1 MGKGNDKLM
10 NMNNFKSPLTTFLVV
25 LCVFSLKAQE
35 TVKLSSI
42 NEAFAL
48 AKNKNY
54 TFVNAELQKNI
65 AELTKK
71 AAVGNVFNPRVP
83 TTIQALD
90 NMNQQVSFLPA
101 EAFGGP
107 AGTFKQVTIGQQYVS
122 TFAIMPQ
129 FEIFNFSNLAQV
141 KSSKI
146 NEALV
151 DNQNKLNEQQ
161 LYNKINSIYSNI
173 LSFNGQK
180 EVLHENLVLAE
191 NIQTII
197 KQKFDEGLVR
207 KQDVNEAEVNVIS
220 IKDKLEQLEVNLK
233 MQYQLLN
240 LFFENQASIEVTESI
255 WNYEN
260 SSTISQVK
268 NNLDVENTHLQS
280 LLAKQEYKSL
290 RYQNLPSLSFV
301 SSFSWQN
308 LSNESFFSSKSN
320 NTNFNYLGLRL
331 NLDLPT
337 AQRIA
342 NTRNK
347 SIQVKILSNSEEHAV
362 KENEI
367 KNQQLLLDYE
377 KALKQ
382 AENYKKIV
390 LLKKDTY
397 DKNYNQFKE
406 NILSLDKLLISQND
420 MLISKLNLVV
430 ALANISFNKNKI
442 DINNKF

>member
-10 NMNNFKSPLTTFLVV
+10 KMNNFKSPLTTFLVV

-65 AELTKK
+65 AALTKK

-83 TTIQALD
+83 TTIQALN

-180 EVLHENLVLAE
+180 EVLQENLLLAE

-233 MQYQLLN
+233 IQYQLLN
-240 LFFENQASIEVTESI
+240 LFFENQASSEVTESI

-260 SSTISQVK
+260 SSIISQVK

-347 SIQVKILSNSEEHAV
+347 SIQVKILSNSEEHAA

-367 KNQQLLLDYE
+367 KNQQLLQDYE

-382 AENYKKIV
+382 VENFKKIV
-390 LLKKDTY
+390 SLKKDTY
-397 DKNYNQFKE
+397 DKNYNQFKQ

-420 MLISKLNLVV
+420 MLISKINLVV
-430 ALANISFNKNKI
+430 ALANISFNKNII
-442 DINNKF
+442 DINNKY

>member
-1 MGKGNDKLM
+1 MGKYNDKLM

-90 NMNQQVSFLPA
+90 NLNQQVSFLPA

-180 EVLHENLVLAE
+180 EVLQENLVLAE

-207 KQDVNEAEVNVIS
+207 MQEVNEAEVNVIS

-240 LFFENQASIEVTESI
+240 LFFENQASSEVTESI

-260 SSTISQVK
+260 SSTITQAK
-268 NNLDVENTHLQS
+268 NNLDVENTHLQR

-290 RYQNLPSLSFV
+290 RYQNFPSLSFV

-308 LSNESFFSSKSN
+308 LSNESFFSSQSN
-320 NTNFNYLGLRL
+320 NTNFNYLGLKL

-347 SIQVKILSNSEEHAV
+347 SIQVKMLSNSEEHAV

-367 KNQQLLLDYE
+367 KNQQLLLDYD

-390 LLKKDTY
+390 SLKKDTY

-420 MLISKLNLVV
+420 MLVSKLNLVV

>member
-1 MGKGNDKLM
+1 M
-10 NMNNFKSPLTTFLVV
+10 NMNNYKSQLNTILVF
-25 LCVFSLKAQE
+25 LCVFNLKAQE
-35 TVKLSSI
+35 AAKLSSI
-42 NEAFAL
+42 NDAFAL

-71 AAVGNVFNPRVP
+71 AAVGNVFNPRIP

-107 AGTFKQVTIGQQYVS
+107 AGTFKQVTIGQQYIS

-141 KSSKI
+141 KSAKI

-161 LYNKINSIYSNI
+161 VYNKINSIYSNI

-180 EVLHENLVLAE
+180 EILQENLLLAE

-197 KQKFDEGLVR
+197 KQKYEEGLVR

-220 IKDKLEQLEVNLK
+220 IKDKLEQLDVNLK
-233 MQYQLLN
+233 IQYQLLN
-240 LFFENQASIEVTESI
+240 LFFENQTTSEVTESI

-260 SSTISQVK
+260 SSAITQAK
-268 NNLDVENTHLQS
+268 NNLDVENTHLQQ

-320 NTNFNYLGLRL
+320 NTNFNYLGLKL

-347 SIQVKILSNSEEHAV
+347 SIQVKMLSNSEEHAV
-362 KENEI
+362 KENDI

-382 AENYKKIV
+382 VENYKKIV
-390 LLKKDTY
+390 SLKKDTY

-406 NILSLDKLLISQND
+406 NVLSLDKLLISQND
-420 MLISKLNLVV
+420 MLVSKLNLVV

>member
-1 MGKGNDKLM
+1 
-10 NMNNFKSPLTTFLVV
+10 MNNFKSPLTTFLVV

-146 NEALV
+146 NEQLV

-180 EVLHENLVLAE
+180 EVLQENLVLAE

-207 KQDVNEAEVNVIS
+207 KQEVNEAEVNVIS

-240 LFFENQASIEVTESI
+240 LFFENQASSEVTESI

-260 SSTISQVK
+260 SSAISQAK

-320 NTNFNYLGLRL
+320 NTNFNYLGLKL

-347 SIQVKILSNSEEHAV
+347 SIQVKILSNSEEHAA
-362 KENEI
+362 KENDI

-382 AENYKKIV
+382 VENYKKIV
-390 LLKKDTY
+390 LLKKDNY

-420 MLISKLNLVV
+420 MLVSKLNLVV

>member
-331 NLDLPT
+331 ILDLPT

-347 SIQVKILSNSEEHAV
+347 SIQVKILSNSEEHAA

-382 AENYKKIV
+382 AENYKKIL

>member
-1 MGKGNDKLM
+1 MGKYNDKLM

-180 EVLHENLVLAE
+180 EVLQENLVLAE

-207 KQDVNEAEVNVIS
+207 MQEVNEAEVNVIS

-240 LFFENQASIEVTESI
+240 LFFENQASSEVTESI

-260 SSTISQVK
+260 SSTITQAK
-268 NNLDVENTHLQS
+268 NNLDVENTHLQR

-290 RYQNLPSLSFV
+290 RYQNFPSLSFV

-308 LSNESFFSSKSN
+308 LSNESFFSSQSN
-320 NTNFNYLGLRL
+320 NTNFNYLGLKL

-347 SIQVKILSNSEEHAV
+347 SIQVKMLSNSEEHAV

-367 KNQQLLLDYE
+367 KNQQLLLDYD

-420 MLISKLNLVV
+420 MLVSKLNLVV

>member
-180 EVLHENLVLAE
+180 EVLQENLVLAE

-240 LFFENQASIEVTESI
+240 LFFENQASSEVTESI

-260 SSTISQVK
+260 SSAIPQAK

-347 SIQVKILSNSEEHAV
+347 SIQVKMLSNSEEHAA

-367 KNQQLLLDYE
+367 KNQQLLLDYD

-430 ALANISFNKNKI
+430 ALANICFNKNKI

>member
-1 MGKGNDKLM
+1 MRKIKNHQIAIALLLSIVVSKIQGQEPIK
-10 NMNNFKSPLTTFLVV
+10 FL
-25 LCVFSLKAQE
+25 
-35 TVKLSSI
+35 SI
-42 NEAFAL
+42 NEVFDL

-54 TFVNAELQKNI
+54 LFINAELQKYI

-129 FEIFNFSNLAQV
+129 FELFNFSNLAQV
-141 KSSKI
+141 KFSKI
-146 NEALV
+146 NEQLV
-151 DNQNKLNEQQ
+151 DNQNKINEQQ
-161 LYNKINSIYSNI
+161 LYYKINSIYSNI

-180 EVLHENLVLAE
+180 EVLQENLLLADS
-191 NIQTII
+191 IQTII
-197 KQKFDEGLVR
+197 KQKFNEGLVR

-233 MQYQLLN
+233 IQYQLLN
-240 LFFENQASIEVTESI
+240 LFFENQTTSEVTESI

-260 SSTISQVK
+260 SSVITQTK
-268 NNLDVENTHLQS
+268 NNLDVENTHLQQ

-320 NTNFNYLGLRL
+320 NTNFNYLGLKL

-337 AQRIA
+337 TQRIA

-362 KENEI
+362 KENDI

-382 AENYKKIV
+382 VDNYKKIV
-390 LLKKDTY
+390 SLKKDTY

-406 NILSLDKLLISQND
+406 NVLSLDKLLISQND
-420 MLISKLNLVV
+420 MLVSKLNLVV